1 MQPGDVPVTYADT
14 GALERDF
21 GYKPQRRSRTV
32 FVNSRS
38 GIASSTGISWVIAMS
53 NVYSSDRIRFGGG
66 SILSNHA
73 LRFVWLLRKCQNSH
87 NPLWHLFRKEDG
99 LQIWSRDRACPLDW
113 RRLVSG
119 SRFWH
124 YGKPECRYRRNCNMH
139 KGVTIGRENRGKRK
153 GAPVL
158 GDCVWLGVNST
169 IVGGVR
175 LGNDVL
181 VAPNTYVNCDVPSH
195 RL

>member
-1 MQPGDVPVTYADT
+1 M
-14 GALERDF
+14 
-21 GYKPQRRSRTV
+21 
-32 FVNSRS
+32 NSRS

-53 NVYSSDRIRFGGG
+53 NVYSSDRILLWGGVY
-66 SILSNHA
+66 SLKPCFEVCLATSKVPEFA
-73 LRFVWLLRKCQNSH
+73 QSFMAS
-87 NPLWHLFRKEDG
+87 FSKEDG
-99 LQIWSRDRACPLDW
+99 LQIWSRDRACHLDW

-124 YGKPECRYRRNCNMH
+124 YGKPECRYRSQLQYAQRCDNWS
-139 KGVTIGRENRGKRK
+139 GKPRQRK
-153 GAPVL
+153 VRVL

-195 RL
+195 SIVIGHPCKIISRDGATDEYINNRV